1 MGRVT
6 ENTKS
11 RAPHQRANNMPPAT
25 RWRALGE
32 LNARRAK
39 ISRAVF
45 YPKGLPQKGRAQR
58 MMGRSAGAPAVN
70 ALVHSKRTASGAAPD
85 SRHNRQMAN
94 RPRQGVTF

>member
-39 ISRAVF
+39 ISRGVF
-45 YPKGLPQKGRAQR
+45 YPKGLPQKGCAQQ
-58 MMGRSAGAPAVN
+58 MMGRSAGA
-70 ALVHSKRTASGAAPD
+70 
-85 SRHNRQMAN
+85 
-94 RPRQGVTF
+94 RPPSMH